1 MMGVS
6 GTEATELEI
15 EDTMNELEWF
25 IRVLKVERMVDEQ
38 ERNMTAST
46 EMQTIMNEIRQ
57 INSEIK

>member
-1 MMGVS
+1 MMMVS

-38 ERNMTAST
+38 ERNMTSST
-46 EMQTIMNEIRQ
+46 EM
-57 INSEIK
+57 